1 MRPILAQWT
10 CLQRRYRGA
19 VATDGTQRQA
29 EVRVGTRG
37 PVVLDDAQER
47 VLSALLAM
55 QRQSWE
61 QGVASHA
68 LLDLGL
74 DDLVEVMARDA
85 VTRQTATGKLAEI
98 EDGGIVNSA
107 ANAEAVWWAARRSG
121 ESRLT
126 EAFDRQLRW
135 LTQDA
140 PRADDGT
147 LFHITGTHEVW
158 VDTVY
163 MVVPALVLAGEV
175 DEAARQL
182 AGHRARL
189 FDESAGLYSARWD
202 EDAARLTLGDFWG
215 TGNGW
220 VVAGIA
226 RALHLSAGGSAA
238 WRTDAAAH
246 ARTVI
251 DACLTHR
258 DPDGLFHDVV
268 TDPGTFSEANLAQML
283 AYAILTGAA
292 DGWLPES
299 YAGVGRSLVASARR
313 QVDAHGFVTGVCGA
327 PRFDRQGTSVE
338 AQSFFLLATAAA
350 SR

>member
-1 MRPILAQWT
+1 VSIGELGRT
-10 CLQRRYRGA
+10 
-19 VATDGTQRQA
+19 
-29 EVRVGTRG
+29 
-37 PVVLDDAQER
+37 VLDDEQRR
-47 VLSALLAM
+47 VLTALLAM

-98 EDGGIVNSA
+98 EDGGIVNCA

-121 ESRLT
+121 EPRLAR
-126 EAFDRQLRW
+126 AFDRQLRW
-135 LTQDA
+135 LTHDA
-140 PRADDGT
+140 PRAADGT
-147 LFHITGTHEVW
+147 LFHIEGTREVW

-163 MVVPALVLAGEV
+163 MVVPALVLAGEI

-182 AGHRARL
+182 AGHRERL
-189 FDESAGLYSARWD
+189 FDEPAGLYSARWD
-202 EDAARLTLGDFWG
+202 EDTATVTLGDLWG

-226 RALHLSAGGSAA
+226 RALHLLGSRSDPGAPSQA
-238 WRTDAAAH
+238 FRDDAATH

-251 DACLTHR
+251 DACLAHR
-258 DPDGLFHDVV
+258 EADGLFHDVV
-268 TDPGTFSEANLAQML
+268 TDRHTFSEANLAQML
-283 AYAILTGAA
+283 AYAILTGVA
-292 DGWLPES
+292 DRWLPAS
-299 YAGVGRSLVASARR
+299 YGAVGHSLIGSVRGL
-313 QVDAHGFVTGVCGA
+313 VDAHGFVTGVCGA

-338 AQSFFLLATAAA
+338 AQSFFLLAAAA
-350 SR
+350 ALR